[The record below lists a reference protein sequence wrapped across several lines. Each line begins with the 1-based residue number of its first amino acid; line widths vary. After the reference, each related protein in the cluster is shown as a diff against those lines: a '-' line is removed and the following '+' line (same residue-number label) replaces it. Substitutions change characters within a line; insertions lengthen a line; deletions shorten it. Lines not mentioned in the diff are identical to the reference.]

1 MTHEQQELGTAM
13 GAELLRQAQ
22 LWQRAPHWG
31 ISLPSFK
38 SSVRADQL
46 ERDPLPV
53 RAYDC
58 PPSGGEGEEAEPTLG
73 HQAQWLYRAAGWQSV
88 PTLLYP
94 HPLLCLPAKNLL
106 DKEVPPVLSAVNK
119 APSSAYSQSEMV
131 QRRAEAAHPGQSTA
145 RLSSKMLRALSVPFP
160 RLRTHQMT
168 GSFC

>member
-1 MTHEQQELGTAM
+1 MTHEQQELVTAL
-13 GAELLRQAQ
+13 GAKLLRQAQ
-22 LWQRAPHWG
+22 FWQRAPHWG

-46 ERDPLPV
+46 ERDPLPA
-53 RAYDC
+53 RDCDC
-58 PPSGGEGEEAEPTLG
+58 PPSRGGEEAEPTLG
-73 HQAQWLYRAAGWQSV
+73 HQAQWLYRAAAWQSV

-94 HPLLCLPAKNLL
+94 HPPLALPAKSLL

-145 RLSSKMLRALSVPFP
+145 HFP
-160 RLRTHQMT
+160 VK
-168 GSFC
+168 C

>member
-1 MTHEQQELGTAM
+1 MVTHEQQELVTAL

-46 ERDPLPV
+46 ERDPLPA
-53 RAYDC
+53 RACDC
-58 PPSGGEGEEAEPTLG
+58 PPSRGGRGG
-73 HQAQWLYRAAGWQSV
+73 RAYPWPPGSMAVQSSCLAV
-88 PTLLYP
+88 CPYP
-94 HPLLCLPAKNLL
+94 ALPPPLALPAKSLL

-145 RLSSKMLRALSVPFP
+145 QFSS
-160 RLRTHQMT
+160 
-168 GSFC
+168 

>member
-1 MTHEQQELGTAM
+1 MVTHEQQDLGTALA
-13 GAELLRQAQ
+13 AELLRQAQ

-46 ERDPLPV
+46 ERDPLPA
-53 RAYDC
+53 RACDY
-58 PPSGGEGEEAEPTLG
+58 PPSRGGEEAEPTLG
-73 HQAQWLYRAAGWQSV
+73 HQAQWLYRAAALQSV

-94 HPLLCLPAKNLL
+94 QPLALPAKSLL

-119 APSSAYSQSEMV
+119 APSSAYSQSEMA

-145 RLSSKMLRALSVPFP
+145 QFSS
-160 RLRTHQMT
+160 
-168 GSFC
+168 

>member
-46 ERDPLPV
+46 ERDPHPA

-58 PPSGGEGEEAEPTLG
+58 PPSWERERRQSLPLATRLNGCTEQLAGSLSPPCSTPTPCS
-73 HQAQWLYRAAGWQSV
+73 A
-88 PTLLYP
+88 
-94 HPLLCLPAKNLL
+94 CLPAKNLL

-119 APSSAYSQSEMV
+119 APSSAYSQSEVV
-131 QRRAEAAHPGQSTA
+131 QRRAEAAHPGQ
-145 RLSSKMLRALSVPFP
+145 KHCPIF
-160 RLRTHQMT
+160 Q
-168 GSFC
+168 

>member
-1 MTHEQQELGTAM
+1 MVTHEQQELGTAL

-46 ERDPLPV
+46 ERDPLPA
-53 RAYDC
+53 RACDY
-58 PPSGGEGEEAEPTLG
+58 PPSRGGGEEAEPTLG
-73 HQAQWLYRAAGWQSV
+73 HQAQWLYRAAALQSV

-94 HPLLCLPAKNLL
+94 QPLALPAKSLL

-145 RLSSKMLRALSVPFP
+145 QFSS
-160 RLRTHQMT
+160 
-168 GSFC
+168 